1 MATPAAEPVR
11 FESELPFAERSRTLA
26 RSLLRHHLES
36 AGAGRILAENA
47 VLVLHELVS
56 NCIDHGWPCPNE
68 TLHLAWEV
76 TPERVDLTV
85 IDHGPHP
92 RCPRCHPARFAEAPA
107 VAGAASGP
115 AGADVVPREPEMES
129 PRGRGLL
136 IVEGLSDR
144 WEVTTEAAATR
155 VTATILA
162 P

>member
-1 MATPAAEPVR
+1 MEPVR

-47 VLVLHELVS
+47 MLVLHELVS
-56 NCIDHGWPCPNE
+56 NCIDHGFPCPNE

-76 TPERVDLTV
+76 LPDRVDLTV
-85 IDHGPHP
+85 TDHGPHP
-92 RCPRCHPARFAEAPA
+92 RCERCHPARY
-107 VAGAASGP
+107 AAAATRG
-115 AGADVVPREPEMES
+115 GADVVVRDPDMES

-144 WEVTTEAAATR
+144 WEVTTHEASTT

-162 P
+162 PTA